1 MNMSTLRVSR
11 SGYLILLMLG
21 SCAPAIAQGASGL
34 GGSFNDA
41 AGGTITKTIVDRVAR
56 RRPEKTRTVTPASND
71 AAVSFRSTGTQLK
84 TREIANTIDSGNA
97 QVFTI
102 MSAILAKLSA
112 SARSLGWPAA
122 RALFSNYPLQLS
134 SLP

>member
-1 MNMSTLRVSR
+1 MNIATLRVSR
-11 SGYLILLMLG
+11 TGYLILLMLA
-21 SCAPAIAQGASGL
+21 SCAPAIAQSAGGL

-56 RRPEKTRTVTPASND
+56 RRLEKTRTVTPASND
-71 AAVSFRSTGTQLK
+71 AAVSFHSTGTQLK

-102 MSAILAKLSA
+102 MGAI
-112 SARSLGWPAA
+112 
-122 RALFSNYPLQLS
+122 
-134 SLP
+134 